1 MKMMKLRQRHIG
13 RLFAAVVPLLFAH
26 CTKNDVTTIIPVGT
40 ESYIN
45 DIFSVIPDSTLHAF
59 ESGFGS
65 VPQGY
70 IPANIDGDYTMAPK
84 QRVASNVA
92 GWPLDSIDPEPNVS
106 LRFSE
111 QHNGVVRVDLAEA
124 SEQTTDTAFVMGTD
138 NAFTVYF
145 VENKNYEVPFAG
157 TAFHVSMKRGVIL
170 KGNVEAEGIRNLYF
184 AVVIMDVSDD
194 SNGLIPQFE
203 PGSYFIYKDGDGIA
217 SRLDS
222 EGGGK

>member
-1 MKMMKLRQRHIG
+1 MKNKIVSFILS
-13 RLFAAVVPLLFAH
+13 VVSIAFVS
-26 CTKNDVTTIIPVGT
+26 CTKNDATTIVPIGT

-45 DIFSVIPDSTLHAF
+45 EIFSVIPNSTLHDF
-59 ESGFGS
+59 ELAFGS

-70 IPANIDGDYTMAPK
+70 IPAKIDGDYTMAPK

-92 GWPLDSIDPEPNVS
+92 GWPLNPINPEPNVS

-157 TAFHVSMKRGVIL
+157 TAFHVNMKRGVVL
-170 KGNVEAEGIRNLYF
+170 KGNVEDEGIRNLYF
-184 AVVIMDVSDD
+184 AVVIMEVNDD
-194 SNGLIPQFE
+194 SDGLIPQYE
-203 PGSYFIYKDGDGIA
+203 PGSYFIYKDGDGMA

-222 EGGGK
+222 EGGGR

>member
-1 MKMMKLRQRHIG
+1 MNVIKFRHIG
-13 RLFAAVVPLLFAH
+13 IGLLAFVLPLLVAN

-40 ESYIN
+40 ESYVQ
-45 DIFSVIPDSTLHAF
+45 DILSVIPDSAMVQF
-59 ESGFGS
+59 NASFGA
-65 VPQGY
+65 VYEGY
-70 IPANIDGDYTMAPK
+70 IPPKIEGRFVIGPK
-84 QRVASNVA
+84 QRVASNVV
-92 GWPLDSIDPEPNVS
+92 GWLLNPTDPEPNVS

-157 TAFHVSMKRGVIL
+157 TAFHVNMKRGVIL
-170 KGNVEAEGIRNLYF
+170 KGNVEDEGIRNLYF
-184 AVVIMDVSDD
+184 AVVIMEVNDD
-194 SNGLIPQFE
+194 SDGLIPQYE

-222 EGGGK
+222 EGGGR